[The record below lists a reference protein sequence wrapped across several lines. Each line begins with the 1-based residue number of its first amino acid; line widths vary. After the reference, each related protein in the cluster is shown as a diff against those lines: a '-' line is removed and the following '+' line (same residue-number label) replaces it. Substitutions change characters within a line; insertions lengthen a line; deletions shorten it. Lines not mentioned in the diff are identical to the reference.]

1 MIGRE
6 LEAFEARRD
15 HLVARGVPADMA
27 GRVAVCPP
35 AYMILGMVETAARDD
50 RDPMEVARVH
60 FEVGERL
67 GLPLLVAR
75 ILALPRN
82 DRWQT
87 MARAA
92 LRDDLHSVHAQLTAA
107 ELAGNPPPEDEV
119 DRAVRTLEE
128 ICAEEDSD
136 LARLSVALRVVRTL
150 L

>member
-1 MIGRE
+1 MSK
-6 LEAFEARRD
+6 
-15 HLVARGVPADMA
+15 GVPEDLAT
-27 GRVAVCPP
+27 RVAVCPP
-35 AYMILGMVETAARDD
+35 AYMILGVVETAARDE

-60 FEVGERL
+60 FEVAERL

-75 ILALPRN
+75 ILELPRQ

-92 LRDDLHSVHAQLTAA
+92 LRDDLHAVHAQLTAQ
-107 ELAGNPPPEDEV
+107 ELAGKPPPEKDI
-119 DRAVRTLEE
+119 DQAVRTLQE
-128 ICAEEDSD
+128 ICSDENTD